1 VYVIDPGMVKQKEY
15 DPQTG
20 MDALKVG
27 RISQTQATQRSGR
40 AGRTQ
45 AGRCFR
51 LYPKLTFEREM
62 PHAQK
67 PEILRS
73 SLLGIVLHL
82 KSLAIALDILTF
94 DFLDPPA
101 PGARV
106 SGRS

>member
-1 VYVIDPGMVKQKEY
+1 MYVIDPGMVKQKEY

-51 LYPKLTFEREM
+51 LYPKHTFEREM